1 MAGDEGGITDEDFHD
16 AVQEHKINLLQEHKI
31 NILQYINTE
40 IMYISFIS
48 FCGVEPALQT
58 GYCYSRADLHIS
70 GGLCPAIAHG
80 TGLLT
85 IWHR

>member
-1 MAGDEGGITDEDFHD
+1 MPVYFMAGDKGGITDEDFHD
-16 AVQEHKINLLQEHKI
+16 AVQEHKIN
-31 NILQYINTE
+31 ILQYINTE
-40 IMYISFIS
+40 IVFISFIS

-70 GGLCPAIAHG
+70 GGHCPAIAHG